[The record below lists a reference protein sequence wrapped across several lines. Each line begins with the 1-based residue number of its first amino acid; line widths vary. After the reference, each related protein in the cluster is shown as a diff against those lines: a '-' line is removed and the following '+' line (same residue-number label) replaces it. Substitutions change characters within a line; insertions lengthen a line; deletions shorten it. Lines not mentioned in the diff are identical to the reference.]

1 MSNPASLGGTQIK
14 SWNIYQKERSRA
26 AGETSGAE
34 GDADCGGELLDAG
47 LEGGSGA
54 LVEGNLLGGRAH
66 QGPGATAVGS
76 GQPGRRGP
84 PGPGGPAESG

>member
-1 MSNPASLGGTQIK
+1 ME
-14 SWNIYQKERSRA
+14 YQREREKAAAAAA

-66 QGPGATAVGS
+66 QGLGATAVGS

-84 PGPGGPAESG
+84 PGPVESG

>member
-54 LVEGNLLGGRAH
+54 LVEGNLLAPSQVIITQVVRSKI
-66 QGPGATAVGS
+66 TV
-76 GQPGRRGP
+76 
-84 PGPGGPAESG
+84 